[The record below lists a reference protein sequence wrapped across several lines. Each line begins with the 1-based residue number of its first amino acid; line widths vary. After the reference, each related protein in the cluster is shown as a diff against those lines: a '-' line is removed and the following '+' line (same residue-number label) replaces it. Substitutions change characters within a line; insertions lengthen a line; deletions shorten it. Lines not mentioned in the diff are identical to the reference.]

1 MKKIFL
7 FIVIASLAIEA
18 GSQSVIG
25 RWRTHMAYN
34 NVNQIAQSDLKIYAV
49 SEGSLFSVSKAD
61 GDIEFYSKMSG
72 LNDANISQ
80 IEFDRINDQLLI
92 IYGNGNI
99 DIMNKAGVTNIPD
112 LYRKQMSSSKGI
124 NEVSFYQNLAYL
136 SCDFGILLINMDKK
150 EIVDTYI
157 IGQGGTETKVVSTA
171 LHNNRIYAITE
182 NKLLSADATR
192 PLLLVNFEY
201 WSEVQQLPGSGEI
214 SKVISFAGKML
225 LLRGGRI
232 YHTSDGVSWKEINDA
247 PTATK
252 IALSRNHMVI
262 YNQSNTVTLLNEQ
275 LSLSSHP
282 IISAQDIEYDSD
294 NNLFWIAAV
303 EHGVVSAKS
312 TGGAPEL
319 SYYKPKGPAN
329 NFPYFMTFAGDKL
342 FMVPGGR
349 LTDVFNRPGVVMIYQ
364 NGQWRNLFAS
374 DFHSQLQ
381 QEVPG
386 QFVVDYVNVAV
397 NPSDPTHFF
406 VTSFGNGLF
415 EYRNDQFYK
424 WHHHNNSP
432 LVNVISTIP
441 YVYLRLDGAIFDNEG
456 NLWLCNMFDANAIKI
471 LTKEGQWKT
480 LNYPNSNHP
489 TLGNILINNQNPR
502 QKWANSVRYSQG
514 LLIWDD
520 NGTLD
525 DQSDD
530 KSVFLNK
537 FPDVDNV
544 GSELRPTFFY
554 SMAQDKNGV
563 VWVGTDIGPL
573 LFYNTSRAFEPGY
586 TCSRV
591 KIPRNDGTNQADYL
605 LKDEVVQAIAIDGAN
620 RKWIATRTSGV
631 YLMSE
636 NGQETIRHFTSSNSP
651 LLSDN
656 VISISINPVTG
667 EVFFGTS
674 NGLISYQSDAS
685 EGTGAYDNVYA
696 YPNPVRENYN
706 GIITITGLINN
717 TQVKITDISGN
728 LVYQTVSNGSL
739 ATWDGKDVHGRKV
752 STGVYMA
759 ICASE
764 DGTQSTITKIMVI
777 N

>member
-1 MKKIFL
+1 MKKLLL
-7 FIVIASLAIEA
+7 FILISGLTV
-18 GSQSVIG
+18 GVCSQNVIG

-34 NVNQIAQSDLKIYAV
+34 SVNQIAQSGSKIYAV
-49 SEGSLFSVSKAD
+49 SEGSLFSVSKDD

-72 LNDANISQ
+72 LNDANISH
-80 IEFDRINDQLLI
+80 IEYDRTNDQLLI
-92 IYGNGNI
+92 IYINGNI
-99 DIMNKAGVTNIPD
+99 DIMSNSGVNNIPD
-112 LYRKQMSSSKGI
+112 LFRKQMSASKGI
-124 NEVSFYQNLAYL
+124 NEVSFFQKQAYL
-136 SCDFGILLINMDKK
+136 SCDFGILLINLDKK
-150 EIVDTYI
+150 EIVDTYV
-157 IGQGGTETKVVSTA
+157 IGQGGKETKVISTA
-171 LHNNRIYAITE
+171 LHNNRIYAVTE
-182 NKLLSADATR
+182 NKLLSSDATR
-192 PLLLVNFEY
+192 PLLLVNYEY
-201 WSEVQQLPGSGEI
+201 WSQVPQLPGSGDI
-214 SKVISFAGKML
+214 NKIISFAGKLFLM
-225 LLRGGRI
+225 RSGRI
-232 YHTSDGVSWKEINDA
+232 YHTSDVVTWTELTEA
-247 PTATK
+247 PTANK
-252 IALSRNHMVI
+252 LSISNNHLVINNNSNTISLLNDKMVI
-262 YNQSNTVTLLNEQ
+262 STHL
-275 LSLSSHP
+275 
-282 IISAQDIEYDSD
+282 IIPSQDIEYDPE
-294 NNLFWIAAV
+294 NQTFWVAGV
-303 EHGVVSAKS
+303 DQGVVSAKP
-312 TGGAPEL
+312 TGSAPEL
-319 SYYKPKGPAN
+319 TYYKPKGPAN
-329 NFPYFMTFAGDKL
+329 NFPYYMTFAGDKL

-349 LTDVFNRPGVVMIYQ
+349 VTDVYNRPGVVMIYQ
-364 NGQWRNLFAS
+364 NEQWKNLYAS
-374 DFHSQLQ
+374 DFLSILR

-386 QFVVDYVNVAV
+386 QIAVDFVNVAV
-397 NPSDPTHFF
+397 NPADPNHFF

-415 EYRNDQFYK
+415 EFRNEQFYK
-424 WHHHNNSP
+424 WHHHKNSP
-432 LVNVISTIP
+432 MVDAIGVIP
-441 YVYLRLDGAIFDNEG
+441 YMYVRLDGAIYDPEG

-489 TLGNILINNQNPR
+489 TLGNIMINNQNPR
-502 QKWANSVRYSQG
+502 QKWLNSVRYSQG
-514 LLIWDD
+514 ILIWDD
-520 NGTLD
+520 NGTLN

-544 GSELRPTFFY
+544 GSELRPNFYY

-573 LFYNTSRAFEPGY
+573 LFYNTSRVFEPEY

-620 RKWIATRTSGV
+620 RKWLATRTSGV

-717 TQVKITDISGN
+717 TQVKITDINGN

-752 STGVYMA
+752 STGIYMA

>member
-1 MKKIFL
+1 M
-7 FIVIASLAIEA
+7 V
-18 GSQSVIG
+18 
-25 RWRTHMAYN
+25 
-34 NVNQIAQSDLKIYAV
+34 
-49 SEGSLFSVSKAD
+49 
-61 GDIEFYSKMSG
+61 
-72 LNDANISQ
+72 
-80 IEFDRINDQLLI
+80 
-92 IYGNGNI
+92 
-99 DIMNKAGVTNIPD
+99 
-112 LYRKQMSSSKGI
+112 
-124 NEVSFYQNLAYL
+124 
-136 SCDFGILLINMDKK
+136 
-150 EIVDTYI
+150 
-157 IGQGGTETKVVSTA
+157 
-171 LHNNRIYAITE
+171 
-182 NKLLSADATR
+182 LSA
-192 PLLLVNFEY
+192 
-201 WSEVQQLPGSGEI
+201 Q
-214 SKVISFAGKML
+214 
-225 LLRGGRI
+225 
-232 YHTSDGVSWKEINDA
+232 
-247 PTATK
+247 
-252 IALSRNHMVI
+252 
-262 YNQSNTVTLLNEQ
+262 
-275 LSLSSHP
+275 P
-282 IISAQDIEYDSD
+282 IIPSRDIEYDPAKQM
-294 NNLFWIAAV
+294 FWLAGV
-303 EHGVVSAKS
+303 ELGVVSAKP

-319 SYYKPKGPAN
+319 SYFKPKGPAN
-329 NFPYFMTFAGDKL
+329 NFPYYMTFAGDKL

-349 LTDVFNRPGVVMIYQ
+349 VTDVYNRAGVVMIYENQ
-364 NGQWRNLFAS
+364 QWKNIYAS
-374 DFHSQLQ
+374 DYIGKIR

-386 QFVVDYVNVAV
+386 QDLVDFVNVAV
-397 NPSDPTHFF
+397 NPADPKHFF

-415 EYRNDQFYK
+415 EFRNEQFYK
-424 WHHHNNSP
+424 WHHHKNSP
-432 LVNVISTIP
+432 FVNVITTST
-441 YVYLRLDGAIFDNEG
+441 YLYLRLDGAIYDPEG

-489 TLGNILINNQNPR
+489 TLGNIMINNQNPR
-502 QKWANSVRYSQG
+502 QKWLNSVRYTQG
-514 LLIWDD
+514 ILIWDD

-537 FPDVDNV
+537 FSDVDNV
-544 GSELRPTFFY
+544 GSELRPAFFY
-554 SMAQDKNGV
+554 TMAQDKNGV

-573 LFYNTSRAFEPGY
+573 LFYNTSRVYEPGY

-605 LKDEVVQAIAIDGAN
+605 LKDEVVQAIAVDGAN
-620 RKWIATRTSGV
+620 RKWLATRTSGV

-685 EGTGAYDNVYA
+685 EGTGAYDNVYT

-717 TQVKITDISGN
+717 TQVKITDINGN

-752 STGVYMA
+752 STGIYMA

-764 DGTQSTITKIMVI
+764 DGSQSTITKIMVI